1 MYEAWLPVQRSWK
14 FAESDPSTNETLK
27 KAVLNG
33 DTPRFPA
40 LLAKRQTAGRGRQG
54 RSFFSPEG
62 GIYFSAAYPLTGKEA
77 HLPFFTLLA
86 GLCVFRALS
95 PFAPGALS
103 LKWPNDLML
112 NGKKACGIL
121 AQTVYVNGAPT
132 VILGVGINASLQI
145 SALPAELRQIVTSFS
160 AAGFAA
166 PPVRETAA
174 AIVEELDR
182 EIYGK
187 AALCG
192 ELSAYITELEA
203 HSFLTGR
210 RVCRETP
217 TGAVC
222 GVAAGLS
229 PEGELLIGT
238 DAGETVRVSFGEVLL
253 Q

>member
-86 GLCVFRALS
+86 GLSVFRALS
-95 PFAPGALS
+95 PYAPGALS
-103 LKWPNDLML
+103 VKWPNDLML
-112 NGKKACGIL
+112 NGKKVCGML
-121 AQTVYVNGAPT
+121 AQTVYRAGAPT
-132 VILGVGINASLQI
+132 VILGVGINASLQL
-145 SALPAELRQIVTSFS
+145 SALPEELRQIVTSFS
-160 AAGFAA
+160 ASGFPA
-166 PPVRETAA
+166 PPARETAA
-174 AIVEELDR
+174 AIVDGLDR

-187 AALCG
+187 EALSG
-192 ELSAYITELEA
+192 DLSSYITELEA

-210 RVCRETP
+210 RVCRK
-217 TGAVC
+217 TGSGEVC
-222 GVAAGLS
+222 GEAAGLS
-229 PEGELLIGT
+229 PEGDLLVRT
-238 DAGETVRVSFGEVLL
+238 DGGETVRIGFGEVLL